1 MAPLSMHQHRYYSSA
16 SSLFPFAPLS
26 NCFTP
31 LENRAVFSIEGKDA
45 FKFLQDTICND
56 MRTVTLQKGISSG
69 ALNAKGRLLFDFLVF
84 VNPHSPVTQQN
95 PETKPDK
102 PVSYLIECG
111 RNQLDPVMKHFTKY
125 KLRAQL
131 TVTDFSQQIRVFQ
144 AMGPNSLTL
153 GDSAASATGSDKKWA
168 AWNDPRYSKIG
179 SRVYF
184 WASSPD
190 DVPPLNAQF
199 EPVPF
204 SVYQS
209 LRIMHGIPEGIEDMP
224 SGESYP
230 LESNFEYLNG
240 VSLEKGCYL
249 GQEFTAR
256 TYHLG
261 QVRKRVMPVF
271 LRPQSGNPPTA
282 PSEALQG
289 DPYLSRFQFPVSGQ
303 IVPPP
308 SGTPL
313 IMANEPKPKAHMC
326 SSVHNIGLALIRVDE
341 VFGTEG
347 HNETPLQTLQVDGLE
362 VVPVRPEWFRKP
374 DPEPEP
380 EEEEEEEEQ
389 PQSQD
394 TKPNN
399 Q

>member
-1 MAPLSMHQHRYYSSA
+1 MRSV
-16 SSLFPFAPLS
+16 SL
-26 NCFTP
+26 
-31 LENRAVFSIEGKDA
+31 E
-45 FKFLQDTICND
+45 
-56 MRTVTLQKGISSG
+56 KGISSG

-95 PETKPDK
+95 PQSAPELPM
-102 PVSYLIECG
+102 SYLIECG
-111 RNQLDPVMKHFTKY
+111 RNQLDSVMKHFLKY

-131 TVTDFSQQIRVFQ
+131 TITDLSQQIRVFQ
-144 AMGPNSLTL
+144 AMGPNALTL
-153 GDSAASATGSDKKWA
+153 NQEKQQQMTNADSAGSSKKWA
-168 AWNDPRYSKIG
+168 SWSDPRYPKIG
-179 SRVYF
+179 SRVYL
-184 WASSPD
+184 WKTSPD
-190 DVPPLNAQF
+190 HEVPPLDSQF
-199 EPVPF
+199 QPVPF

-224 SGESYP
+224 SGESFP

-271 LRPQSGNPPTA
+271 LRSQSGTPPTA
-282 PSEALQG
+282 PSEALKE
-289 DPYLSRFQFPVSGQ
+289 DPYLSRFQFPISGE

-313 IMANEPKPKAHMC
+313 IMANEVKPKAHMC
-326 SSVHNIGLALIRVDE
+326 SSVHNVGLALIRVDE
-341 VFGTEG
+341 VFGAEG
-347 HNETPLQTLQVDGLE
+347 HNETPLQTLQVEGLE

-374 DPEPEP
+374 EPEAEP
-380 EEEEEEEEQ
+380 EEEEVEEETE
-389 PQSQD
+389 
-394 TKPNN
+394 TK
-399 Q
+399 QAA